1 MILSLATRKMRPTIE
16 RVQVNTSTL
25 PLEGFEVHGQV
36 AKGKPQKMPEGK
48 KDIR

>member
-1 MILSLATRKMRPTIE
+1 MILSLVRRKIRPAIE
-16 RVQVNTSTL
+16 RVQVNTSTP
-25 PLEGFEVHGQV
+25 PLEGLKVRGPV